1 MKTTL
6 YLPPQKMDSSCS
18 NAGAV
23 YFIIVFIRFYLLTSA
38 KVGKI
43 KVKGEMLKLKAWR

>member
-1 MKTTL
+1 MKNHSL
-6 YLPPQKMDSSCS
+6 SPPSKMDSSCS